1 MINKK
6 YIEKNVLKAAALHFA
21 QHQQIQLLD
30 FLTEETLKKIKAH
43 NPKKILAPDK
53 FSFSSCALPAL
64 NFSEELR
71 ILISFITKQQLK
83 ITEMSFKAFEHGD
96 YTLLYDDLNQSGIL
110 ALLDVS
116 SWKEEWGGYTSFVAD
131 NEVFRL
137 VPQKNSLFIVNHD
150 GLKHFVKY
158 VNHHAKGKRFFVEM
172 WLNGPAE
179 I

>member
-21 QHQQIQLLD
+21 QHRQIQLLD
-30 FLTEETLKKIKAH
+30 FLTEETLIKIKAH
-43 NPKKILAPDK
+43 NPKKIIAPDK
-53 FSFSSCALPAL
+53 FSFSSCTLPTL
-64 NFSEELR
+64 IFSEELR
-71 ILISFITKQQLK
+71 LLISVITQQQLNIK
-83 ITEMSFKAFEHGD
+83 EFSFKMFEHGD
-96 YTLLYDDLNQSGIL
+96 YTLLYDDLKQKGIL